1 MQRECTRADGHCTF
15 ARPLPPIPPISTR
28 ASKCHKCESCKNLND
43 NFWQFDDASGEGD
56 RESGAERRRRKGS
69 RGELGET
76 SFRAASL
83 ILVPTFL
90 GDGLGGAAGA
100 GAAAELLLAAG
111 GDRAQVFGAE
121 AAEQQR
127 GLRRDIRGQDG
138 RREERRAE
146 IDRC

>member
-1 MQRECTRADGHCTF
+1 MRVV
-15 ARPLPPIPPISTR
+15 
-28 ASKCHKCESCKNLND
+28 KNLND
-43 NFWQFDDASGEGD
+43 NFWQFDDASSEGD
-56 RESGAERRRRKGS
+56 RESVSERRRKGS

-90 GDGLGGAAGA
+90 GDGLCGAAGA

-127 GLRRDIRGQDG
+127 GLRRDLRGQDG